1 MLDKHEISS
10 KSTRGKK
17 LIIEARKRSFPVVQQ
32 RMHDFPDKEHS
43 SGDIH
48 HEERLVEEVS
58 LQIDSHPNIP
68 PNSSPEED
76 YT

>member
-32 RMHDFPDKEHS
+32 RMHDFPDKEP
-43 SGDIH
+43 SGDITMTIFITNDS
-48 HEERLVEEVS
+48 LKVS
-58 LQIDSHPNIP
+58 S
-68 PNSSPEED
+68 
-76 YT
+76 